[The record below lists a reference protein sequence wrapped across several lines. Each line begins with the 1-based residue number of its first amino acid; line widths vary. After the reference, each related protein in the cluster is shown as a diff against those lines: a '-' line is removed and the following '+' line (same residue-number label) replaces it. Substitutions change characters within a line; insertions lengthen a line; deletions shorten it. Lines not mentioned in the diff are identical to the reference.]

1 MKILAAGRTG
11 RGAADSGRG
20 NHAAS
25 EVASRCLPKAEQ
37 APEAHSSIEPL
48 HDRVLVERLP
58 QVTETKGILIPE
70 VGRKIAILC
79 KVIAVGPGRWE
90 DGVFTTTAV
99 KPGDVV
105 LVPGCG
111 NTHPDWREGQQILI
125 QQADIGAIVG

>member
-1 MKILAAGRTG
+1 MTELQ
-11 RGAADSGRG
+11 
-20 NHAAS
+20 
-25 EVASRCLPKAEQ
+25 PM
-37 APEAHSSIEPL
+37 
-48 HDRVLVERLP
+48 HDRVLVERLA
-58 QVTETKGILIPE
+58 QEEVTHGGIIIPE
-70 VGRKIAILC
+70 TSRTIAFMC

-90 DGVFTTTAV
+90 DGVFTKTVV